1 MRKSSIKRGTVLGLA
16 LFCATLGTGNAQTMQ
31 DYEELRAQLF
41 DVHAGLSEESA
52 TLQHPSRVDGLLAD
66 LIDLNAEPS
75 FEAEPPRASTG
86 AADIQLI
93 DLRLALLHLSLAA
106 GSNDQL
112 SIVRAQSASTPQA
125 IVVNGGQVNLDDL
138 RTWVSAQSD
147 PKSLLN
153 GDTLHVPLVVFQDG
167 RFDMASSDTLEL
179 STKDGAFIANLGVL
193 VMDGATISATSDTN
207 ETAEQ
212 FVPFVATAGTGQAQI
227 SNSVFERLGFGDTAL
242 YSGVSVINRGLYAPI
257 GQSYLTD
264 TVLRDVQG
272 ATFYGGSSPIINSN
286 VFVGENAG
294 GLVLRSTDNAV
305 VSSNVLVGEATE
317 AALKFM
323 DGATNSTVR
332 HNIIFS
338 ASGPGIFVT
347 EGSHET
353 TITDNLIWRSG
364 SGISVIH
371 SDCIDLTGNV
381 LVDNQRKGIELRTSR
396 NSRIV
401 ANQMLGNHSSGL
413 FIGAQPS
420 GTTTWLNDNLFIGNR
435 VGLSSASADHLVL
448 NRNDFQN
455 QFPRFLDGDLV
466 AQTSR
471 IVTNLNGTAAIE
483 LQAGGIE
490 LFNITHLACLTQL
503 EG

>member
-1 MRKSSIKRGTVLGLA
+1 
-16 LFCATLGTGNAQTMQ
+16 
-31 DYEELRAQLF
+31 
-41 DVHAGLSEESA
+41 
-52 TLQHPSRVDGLLAD
+52 
-66 LIDLNAEPS
+66 
-75 FEAEPPRASTG
+75 
-86 AADIQLI
+86 
-93 DLRLALLHLSLAA
+93 
-106 GSNDQL
+106 
-112 SIVRAQSASTPQA
+112 
-125 IVVNGGQVNLDDL
+125 
-138 RTWVSAQSD
+138 
-147 PKSLLN
+147 
-153 GDTLHVPLVVFQDG
+153 
-167 RFDMASSDTLEL
+167 
-179 STKDGAFIANLGVL
+179 
-193 VMDGATISATSDTN
+193 
-207 ETAEQ
+207 
-212 FVPFVATAGTGQAQI
+212 
-227 SNSVFERLGFGDTAL
+227 
-242 YSGVSVINRGLYAPI
+242 
-257 GQSYLTD
+257 
-264 TVLRDVQG
+264 
-272 ATFYGGSSPIINSN
+272 